1 MRLVKAIRQRV
12 PESEGG
18 QEVRDRRL
26 RCARLVLWAS
36 LIGLIFRLSLIE
48 LIVHLIYGDKP
59 GSGGIAEHLAE
70 GLPIRTIDSAWTY
83 HWWISL
89 GSAALAVGLLVTL
102 RRWIGPA
109 QAAECPDLAA
119 PDRGGRAVAAVA
131 ALAMLTAALMAAPRL
146 EFSFAED
153 ERRTV
158 RFSVDG
164 GYARNPEGDLVFHEV
179 PWRDSWLYTLNR
191 PTNHV
196 PFSLLARLSLGAWR
210 AVTQPELR
218 FASEPAVRLPAFAF
232 GIAAI
237 GALAWCLWRV
247 GLPWAAG
254 FAAILM
260 AIHPWHL
267 RYTSEARGYS
277 LLLFC
282 IPLLVGAMVAVLHR
296 GTWRRWLAFGSV
308 EVVLLW
314 VFPGGVAILGVA
326 NAALLF
332 EIWRRHRGALREPA
346 TRWLVTS
353 FAAAALF
360 MLLMGANLLIFLW
373 HSEWAR
379 EPIKWTFIRDVLSHL
394 WVGTNFA
401 FHHAPEHYAELRD
414 VARAAPVF
422 FHTALATTGALC
434 LLGAVRLAMRARA
447 GALLLLVLLLPAP
460 LTILAA
466 HLRETMIHNWYVI
479 FALPSFAI
487 LLGAGLEGFFGWLRP
502 PRAAAAATVAVML
515 AYLGGYAW
523 LSRDV
528 RSSLRSVSIQQT
540 REAVLMTR
548 PSLDPLAEEN
558 LDILTVGWQRVP
570 KYYDPNIHEIW
581 KQEQLLGLLDEAD
594 RTGREFY
601 VNYGRANLARRYY
614 PELVDMV
621 EREDLFEPVATFYGF
636 EPRGLMHV
644 YRYRGR

>member
-1 MRLVKAIRQRV
+1 M
-12 PESEGG
+12 
-18 QEVRDRRL
+18 RDRRL

-36 LIGLIFRLSLIE
+36 LIGLIFHLSLIE
-48 LIVHLIYGDKP
+48 LVVHLIDGDKP
-59 GSGGIAEHLAE
+59 GIGGIAERLGE
-70 GLPIRTIDSAWTY
+70 GLPLREIDYARIY

-89 GSAALAVGLLVTL
+89 GSVALSVGLLATL
-102 RRWIGPA
+102 RRWIGPS

-119 PDRGGRAVAAVA
+119 PDRAGRAVAAVA

-153 ERRTV
+153 EQRTV
-158 RFSVDG
+158 RHSVDG
-164 GYARNPEGDLVFHEV
+164 EYVRNREGDLVFREV
-179 PWRDSWLYTLNR
+179 PWRDTWLYSLNS
-191 PTNHV
+191 PNNHV

-210 AVTQPELR
+210 AVAHPELR
-218 FASEPAVRLPAFAF
+218 FASESAARLPAFVL

-237 GALAWCLWRV
+237 GALAWFLWRI

-277 LLLFC
+277 LLLLC
-282 IPLLVGAMVAVLHR
+282 MPLLLGAMVAVLHR
-296 GTWRRWLAFGSV
+296 GTWRRWIALGSV

-346 TRWLVTS
+346 ARWLVTS

-360 MLLMGANLLIFLW
+360 MLLMGANLLIFMW
-373 HSEWAR
+373 HYEWER
-379 EPIKWTFIRDVLSHL
+379 ELITWKFIRDVLSHL
-394 WVGTNFA
+394 WVGTDFA
-401 FHHAPEHYAELRD
+401 FHHAPERYAELRD
-414 VARAAPVF
+414 VAREAPVF
-422 FHTALATTGALC
+422 FRTALAATGALC
-434 LLGAVRLAMRARA
+434 LLGAVRLALRARV
-447 GALLLLVLLLPAP
+447 GTLLLLVALLPAP
-460 LTILAA
+460 LMILGA
-466 HLRETMIHNWYVI
+466 HLRETMLHEWYVI

-487 LLGAGLEGFFGWLRP
+487 LLGAGLEGVFAWLRP

-515 AYLGGYAW
+515 AYLGGYGW

-528 RSSLRSVSIQQT
+528 RSSLRSVSIQQM

-558 LDILTVGWQRVP
+558 LDILTVGWQSVP
-570 KYYDPNIHEIW
+570 EYYDPNVHEIW
-581 KQEQLLGLLDEAD
+581 NQEQLFGLLDEAD
-594 RTGREFY
+594 RTGRELY
-601 VNYGRANLARRYY
+601 VYYGRANLARRRY
-614 PELVDMV
+614 PELADLV
-621 EREDLFEPVATFYGF
+621 EREDLFVPVARLYGF
-636 EPRGLMHV
+636 EPRGRMRV